1 MKLKSTL
8 IVILLCCI
16 GFIAWFVSSTPDPAT
31 EQRKVV
37 EAPASTPRLASAPS
51 EASATNETTSNETP
65 QAQSHRML
73 DEFNR
78 APNYRAFIYNAK
90 KDPSQGGLFYVSNI
104 LIKCQFFASPYVR
117 GQDSPEK
124 EAARE
129 RLTKRCDMT
138 KEEMSKE
145 SADEFNSAGS
155 LMINRLRAMAAKN
168 PSLKE
173 ADIDQRALID
183 QGDPLQTISQ
193 RLTHPNATREEKAAA
208 MIDAMKSNEP
218 FLFLGLLQNESVNDA
233 SGNSVFAVYFND
245 VWYQTQAQSTMFL
258 LAHNLSLC
266 EFGLD
271 CGANSTSTLS
281 LCANRGFCG
290 DSVAN
295 AKKNGLA
302 SQNQNQTQIRF
313 EDVQQLAASIR
324 TEINRRNADAFLPK
338 KSKGH

>member
-8 IVILLCCI
+8 IAILLCCI
-16 GFIAWFVSSTPDPAT
+16 GFVAWFVSRTPDPAT
-31 EQRKVV
+31 DQRKLV
-37 EAPASTPRLASAPS
+37 ETPASTSRFASARS

-65 QAQSHRML
+65 QAQSHRL
-73 DEFNR
+73 LEEFNR

-90 KDPSQGGLFYVSNI
+90 RNPSQGGLFYASNI
-104 LIKCQFFASPYVR
+104 VSRCRRFASPYVR
-117 GQDSPEK
+117 GQGSPEK

-129 RLTKRCDMT
+129 RLTQRCDMT

-145 SADEFNSAGS
+145 SDDEFNSTFS
-155 LMINRLRAMAAKN
+155 LIFNGLKSMAAKN
-168 PSLKE
+168 PLLKE
-173 ADIDQRALID
+173 ADIDQWALID
-183 QGDPLQTISQ
+183 QGDPLQTISR
-193 RLTHPNATREEKAAA
+193 RLTHPNATREERAAA

-271 CGANSTSTLS
+271 CGPNSTSTLS

-295 AKKNGLA
+295 AIKNGLA
-302 SQNQNQTQIRF
+302 SQNQTQIRF
-313 EDVQQLAASIR
+313 EDVQQLATSIR